1 MTSIAR
7 KVLLV
12 DDERH
17 IRHLVEYKLQSV
29 GFTVLQASNGRAALE
44 IARRE
49 KPDLIVT
56 DFQMPEMNGLQ
67 LARKLKE
74 DVWTAQ
80 IPLIMITSRGHRVPA
95 SELVDTEIRQLLPK
109 PFSPRE
115 FLNCVSEILTLD
127 LHSDGANAA

>member
-17 IRHLVEYKLQSV
+17 IRHLVEYKLQTV
-29 GFTVLQASNGRAALE
+29 GFTVLQATNGLDALD

-49 KPDLIVT
+49 RPDLIVT

-67 LARKLKE
+67 LARKLKD
-74 DVWTAQ
+74 DVWTTN
-80 IPLIMITSRGHRVPA
+80 IPLIMITARGHRVPA

-115 FLNCVSEILTLD
+115 LLNCVSEILAID
-127 LHSDGANAA
+127 LRTGGVNAA